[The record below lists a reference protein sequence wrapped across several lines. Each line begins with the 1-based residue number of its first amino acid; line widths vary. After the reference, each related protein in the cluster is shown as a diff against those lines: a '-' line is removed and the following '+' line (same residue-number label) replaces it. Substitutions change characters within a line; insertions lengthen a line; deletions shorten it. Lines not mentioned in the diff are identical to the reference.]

1 MAFVSS
7 DYFPKA
13 SNGLCSLS
21 GAMTEAKFRPMSRA
35 QKNLVTNHRPTLFF
49 SLSKMSDPTLCR
61 GINANGNQCICMQ
74 AKDTYVD
81 EHNRTRCTNCD
92 HIESAHPEPKP
103 SVTSFVK
110 GFRHAAKLGS
120 SSSISAPVKA
130 SHEDAEAETS
140 AGLRPKK
147 RKSDTSVD
155 PPPKKPNKGAKGKAS
170 IMVALFSTVLC

>member
-1 MAFVSS
+1 
-7 DYFPKA
+7 
-13 SNGLCSLS
+13 
-21 GAMTEAKFRPMSRA
+21 MSRA
-35 QKNLVTNHRPTLFF
+35 QKNLVTNHCPTLFF

-61 GINANGNQCICMQ
+61 GIDANGNQCICMR

-110 GFRHAAKLGS
+110 GFRDAAKLGS

-130 SHEDAEAETS
+130 SHEDTEAETS